1 MIRPVYINRYIIGKL
16 NCEDTGKLRVQVDKN
31 FNDTYSIVAQL
42 VAMIQIS
49 LNGTLLSNYK

>member
-1 MIRPVYINRYIIGKL
+1 MIRPVYINRYIIWKL

-49 LNGTLLSNYK
+49 LNGTLL